1 VQVLFFDCHEDGV
14 RTVLRNNDQ
23 FVPISRTLYERR
35 RTFPV
40 EKLLLVYE
48 QATSDSAKHCRR
60 LLLSDFAGSPVT
72 DLQTAWTTALVV

>member
-1 VQVLFFDCHEDGV
+1 MLFFDYHEDGFG
-14 RTVLRNNDQ
+14 RVLRNIDP
-23 FVPISRTLYERR
+23 FVPIFKTLYFRS
-35 RTFPV
+35 PA

-72 DLQTAWTTALVV
+72 DLQTA